1 MALNMYKYGII
12 ICMFLKSVILFSK
25 VGNSHQEV
33 ASYHNIVK
41 NYEKFK
47 KNITYRLVNLGVQLI
62 HLRVHRPIWCLDY
75 MLPQSI
81 TIYNSS
87 KIPLLSQEMRV
98 NYQGEAQ
105 GGGGE

>member
-1 MALNMYKYGII
+1 MQNAQFIKPHSEQLVSIFNQLMH
-12 ICMFLKSVILFSK
+12 FFSF
-25 VGNSHQEV
+25 SCY
-33 ASYHNIVK
+33 SYNNIVK

-87 KIPLLSQEMRV
+87 KIPQLSQEMRV

-105 GGGGE
+105 GGGGGMS